1 MLSKMFQLIQSNN
14 AKLENILKKQD
25 SLEMKFNAQDD
36 KINEILSKFEYGV
49 DKERG
54 KGKGKE
60 KRSRNEF
67 YQVNIYF
74 IIVYFVYSIFT
85 QLST

>member
-1 MLSKMFQLIQSNN
+1 MFQLVQSNN

-25 SLEMKFNAQDD
+25 SLEIKFNAQDD
-36 KINEILSKFEYGV
+36 KINEILSKFDGV
-49 DKERG
+49 SKESE

-60 KRSRNEF
+60 KKSRNEF

-74 IIVYFVYSIFT
+74 LIVYFVYSVFT
-85 QLST
+85 